1 VVPTSHLCTYRA
13 CLVHAQTSC
22 YPLLA
27 RRNLFPYYNPDLTA
41 LAIPFPTHF
50 SPFPPHLGCWI
61 VHPRK
66 RFASGLDLAY
76 LKEHRGRY
84 TPLPSIWTRF
94 LNWVRPSLGVAVEDL
109 RPADQY
115 VQITLAAVYDIR
127 FCEKMFDDWM
137 TQLDKCVANR
147 FSQPRVASNDNIGFT
162 ES

>member
-1 VVPTSHLCTYRA
+1 
-13 CLVHAQTSC
+13 
-22 YPLLA
+22 
-27 RRNLFPYYNPDLTA
+27 
-41 LAIPFPTHF
+41 
-50 SPFPPHLGCWI
+50 
-61 VHPRK
+61 
-66 RFASGLDLAY
+66 
-76 LKEHRGRY
+76 
-84 TPLPSIWTRF
+84 
-94 LNWVRPSLGVAVEDL
+94 VRPSLGVAVEDL